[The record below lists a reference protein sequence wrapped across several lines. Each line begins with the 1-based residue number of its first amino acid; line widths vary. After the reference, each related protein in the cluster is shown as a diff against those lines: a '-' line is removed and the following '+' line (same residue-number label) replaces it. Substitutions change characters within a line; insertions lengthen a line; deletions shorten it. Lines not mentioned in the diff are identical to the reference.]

1 MANKIQIRHD
11 TTANW
16 TAVDPTLSLGELGL
30 DITLHKIKIGNG
42 TSPWS
47 GLDFFVGDTGPQG
60 PVGDTGPQGPAG
72 VTELSELTNGN
83 KTISVGGDGTL
94 YLESPTSAMFT
105 VTFSPAHYVST
116 QSKPTLTLSSAPWEL
131 HGEYG
136 YSSNGG
142 CELMLDNMW
151 PALLNPGY
159 DSGDSFTF
167 DESVHGIYGYTLT
180 ITLNDVVYSGDA
192 GWTANVAVSQ
202 PPAYPSSVNSA
213 GALKVTANTTSWV
226 FGTDGSLT
234 LPINGLIKNNDGTT
248 YGGGNSATDRIV
260 NGNSELILNIGGQD
274 NPYVTFPIYN
284 NVQLHIQGGELVVS
298 GGDAVLLSDAN
309 VTIRT
314 DIDGSGLSWDF
325 DINGK
330 ITFPNIPTNSRTGN
344 AETLS
349 FAKSNSQKSIATA
362 SGNVDNPTVERLVIA
377 GGDGYQDPDTGVF
390 TPYSEGGDLY
400 LWAGRGAD
408 GGDIK
413 IDAGNSYGTNNE
425 LGGDIKIRSGYSNS
439 GSGGFLEM
447 RAGTGATNGGYVTLN
462 AGDGYNSPSNGGY
475 VNIAAGSGYANG
487 GDINI
492 TAGGANQQGGT
503 ITLNAGYAS
512 NGQYG
517 NITINNNNHQWLF
530 NNTGN
535 LVFPTNI
542 TVPTT
547 SKGAVGDKAGTLA
560 FDATNIYY
568 CIGDYVSHT
577 ITLTVNNIRGPAQ
590 NAGYSNNGG
599 GFGTMVGFDGSIAGL
614 TTGQT
619 FTHNAVQYTIQD
631 VDNSANQYAYIIFT
645 PQMDGPTTAGI
656 TAGTVFT
663 ISDGIPQ
670 PDIWVKRAWTTGTW

>member
-1 MANKIQIRHD
+1 MANKIQIRRD
-11 TTANW
+11 TTTNW
-16 TAVDPTLSLGELGL
+16 ASTNPVLSQGELGM
-30 DITLHKIKIGNG
+30 DITLHNIKIGDGVSN
-42 TSPWS
+42 WS
-47 GLDFFVGDTGPQG
+47 TLNFFTDPN
-60 PVGDTGPQGPAG
+60 
-72 VTELSELTNGN
+72 ELVNGN
-83 KTISVGGDGTL
+83 KTVSLGRDGTL
-94 YLESPTSAMFT
+94 YLESPTSAVFT
-105 VTFSPAHYVST
+105 VTFSPLHYVST

-131 HGEYG
+131 HGEFG

-151 PALLNPGY
+151 PTLLNPGY

-180 ITLNDVVYSGDA
+180 ITLNDVVLPGGA

-202 PPAYPSSVNSA
+202 PPAYPSSVSSA

-226 FGTDGSLT
+226 FGTDGNLT

-248 YGGGNSATDRIV
+248 YGGSNSTDRIV
-260 NGNSELILNIGGQD
+260 NGTSELILNIGGQS
-274 NPYVTFPIYN
+274 NPYVTFPTYN

-298 GGDAVLLSDAN
+298 GGDAALVSDAN
-309 VTIRT
+309 VMIRT
-314 DIDGSGLSWDF
+314 DIDGSGLAWDF

-330 ITFPNIPTNSRTGN
+330 ITFPSIPTNSRTGT

-362 SGNVDNPTVERLVIA
+362 PGTVDNPTVERLVIA

-439 GSGGFLEM
+439 GAGGFLEM
-447 RAGTGATNGGYVTLN
+447 RGGSGATTGGYVTIN
-462 AGDGYNSPSNGGY
+462 AGDGNTSPSNGGY
-475 VNIAAGSGYANG
+475 VNISSGSGYANG
-487 GDINI
+487 GNI
-492 TAGGANQQGGT
+492 SLSAGGAYEHGGN
-503 ITLNAGYAS
+503 IIISSGGGNLSYGNVIINVNNCQWKFENNGNLIFPS
-512 NGQYG
+512 NGY
-517 NITINNNNHQWLF
+517 
-530 NNTGN
+530 
-535 LVFPTNI
+535 
-542 TVPTT
+542 VPTS
-547 SKGAVGDKAGTLA
+547 SKGAVGDKVGTVV

-568 CIGDYVSHT
+568 CTSDYVSHT
-577 ITLTVNNIRGPAQ
+577 MSLTVNNIRGPAQ

-599 GFGTMVGFDGSIAGL
+599 GFGTMVGFDGPIAGL
-614 TTGQT
+614 ASGQT
-619 FTHNAVQYTIQD
+619 FTYNTVQYTIQD

-670 PDIWVKRAWTTGTW
+670 PDIWVKQAWTTGTW